1 MSRQSVT
8 SQQSER
14 TRRSAAAL
22 SAVFGAGLLLAGC
35 AAPSPQITA
44 AYDHAG
50 YKLPGSCHEADHLA
64 ADVPVEYV
72 DSYELKLRTGKNAYG
87 AAAYYLGSD
96 GKPDRTTARIYL
108 LNTLD
113 RKSAA
118 HASILCHERF
128 HVLLGAWHS

>member
-1 MSRQSVT
+1 MRHQSVT
-8 SQQSER
+8 SQRTER
-14 TRRSAAAL
+14 TRRSTTAL
-22 SAVFGAGLLLAGC
+22 SAVLGAGLLLAAC
-35 AAPSPQITA
+35 AAPSPRITE

-87 AAAYYLGSD
+87 AAAYYLGAD
-96 GKPDRTTARIYL
+96 GKPDLTTARIYL

-113 RKSAA
+113 RSSPA